1 MTCQV
6 VGNILGA
13 TVIEK
18 VKQSTFFIGFTILAL
33 IAAAWM
39 MGLPTPKPHPAGTKT
54 IVVEEEDKP
63 LSPKKGDI
71 ELQAYSAEDPAP
83 AGPQLTKAQRQGS
96 LYPQNPH
103 KNTGKNAVQEMWG
116 LIKTKRWLKFTPV
129 IFFSGMSMAIYAAL
143 LIPMFSRTMSSTLT
157 DARKTSLACQSMIG
171 MGAGEILGSLT
182 NGKLNDYCG
191 VKAYLWICVSE
202 LTLAYVM
209 LFWYNEVNDFDL
221 ASAVAVAFCWG
232 LQDSGITNF
241 FLCIAGFQFGGST
254 LPFSALRF
262 VQALA
267 IGSFA
272 LIESQV
278 QTVEQHRIYFIC
290 TFCFALFAW
299 MLFFFTFD
307 LVNDKKDT
315 KVSAEP
321 TSVSAKPMEE

>member
-1 MTCQV
+1 
-6 VGNILGA
+6 
-13 TVIEK
+13 
-18 VKQSTFFIGFTILAL
+18 
-33 IAAAWM
+33 
-39 MGLPTPKPHPAGTKT
+39 
-54 IVVEEEDKP
+54 
-63 LSPKKGDI
+63 
-71 ELQAYSAEDPAP
+71 
-83 AGPQLTKAQRQGS
+83 
-96 LYPQNPH
+96 
-103 KNTGKNAVQEMWG
+103 MWG
-116 LIKTKRWLKFTPV
+116 LVKTKRWLKFTPV